1 MKFLRTAPTRRLLA
15 MIAGL
20 VIAVAA
26 GAAIAVA
33 ATSSGPVPKREPL
46 ATALHRALTAP
57 GVTQIS
63 ARISF
68 TNNLISSAD
77 FTGETADPLL
87 QGTPTGRLWM
97 SKDALRLELQSDNGD
112 AEVLVRDG
120 SFWISDPASNTV
132 YEGTLPKD
140 SSSSSTKSA
149 GKEGPPSIAQLQK
162 EITRLMGRVDL
173 AGAATSDPED
183 IAGRPAYSVRI
194 SPKHSGGELGA
205 LQLGWD
211 AVKGIPLDVAVYARG
226 NSTPA
231 LELKVT
237 DISFSSSPSDF
248 DITPPAGD
256 KVVKVDTASTAGAA
270 NALKK
275 GRATAKAQ
283 VSGAAAVARHL
294 SFPLTAPRSVV
305 GLPRH
310 GVTLMNW
317 GGSPAA
323 LLTYGKDLGGIA
335 VIEQKAPAGSGASAN
350 SAPGGNLSLP
360 TVSINGATGQ
370 ELATELGTLLRF
382 TSNGV
387 AYTVVGSVTPYAAE
401 AAARALIG

>member
-1 MKFLRTAPTRRLLA
+1 

-20 VIAVAA
+20 VIAIAA
-26 GAAIAVA
+26 GTAIAVA

-46 ATALHRALTAP
+46 ATALHRALSAP
-57 GVTQIS
+57 GVTEIS

-77 FTGETADPLL
+77 FTGQTADPLL
-87 QGTPTGRLWM
+87 QGAPSGRLWM

-112 AEVLVRDG
+112 AEVLVRNG

-140 SSSSSTKSA
+140 ASNSSTKAA
-149 GKEGPPSIAQLQK
+149 GKAQSPPSIAQLQK
-162 EITRLMGRVDL
+162 EITRLMARVDL
-173 AGAATSDPED
+173 AGVATSNPED

-194 SPKHSGGELGA
+194 SPKHSGGELGSLA
-205 LQLGWD
+205 LAWD

-237 DISFSSSPSDF
+237 DISFASSPSDF

-256 KVVKVDTASTAGAA
+256 EVVKIDTGSTSGASR
-270 NALKK
+270 ALKK
-275 GRATAKAQ
+275 GHAQAQ

-294 SFPLTAPRSVV
+294 SFALTAPGSVV

-323 LLTYGKDLGGIA
+323 LVTYGKDLGGVA
-335 VIEQKAPAGSGASAN
+335 VIEQKAPAGSGSAK
-350 SAPGGNLSLP
+350 SGPGGNLSLP
-360 TVSINGATGQ
+360 TVSINGTTGQ

>member
-1 MKFLRTAPTRRLLA
+1 MRFLRSAPTGRLLA

-20 VIAVAA
+20 VIAIAA
-26 GAAIAVA
+26 GTAIAVA

-46 ATALHRALTAP
+46 ATALHRALSAP
-57 GVTQIS
+57 GVTEIS

-77 FTGETADPLL
+77 FTGQTADPLL
-87 QGTPTGRLWM
+87 QGAPSGRLWM

-112 AEVLVRDG
+112 AEVLVRNG

-140 SSSSSTKSA
+140 ASNSSTKAA
-149 GKEGPPSIAQLQK
+149 GKAQSPPSIAQLQK
-162 EITRLMGRVDL
+162 EITRLMARVDL
-173 AGAATSDPED
+173 AGVATSNPED

-194 SPKHSGGELGA
+194 SPKHSGGELGSLA
-205 LQLGWD
+205 LAWD

-237 DISFSSSPSDF
+237 DISFASSPSDF

-256 KVVKVDTASTAGAA
+256 EVVKIDTGSTSGASR
-270 NALKK
+270 ALKK
-275 GRATAKAQ
+275 GHAQAQ

-294 SFPLTAPRSVV
+294 SFALTAPGSVV

-323 LLTYGKDLGGIA
+323 LVTYGKDLGGVA
-335 VIEQKAPAGSGASAN
+335 VIEQKAPAGSGSAK
-350 SAPGGNLSLP
+350 SGPGGNLSLP
-360 TVSINGATGQ
+360 TVSINGTTGQ

>member
-1 MKFLRTAPTRRLLA
+1 MKFLRTAPTGRLLA
-15 MIAGL
+15 MIAGV
-20 VIAVAA
+20 VIAIVA
-26 GAAIAVA
+26 GTAIAVA
-33 ATSSGPVPKREPL
+33 ATSGGPVPRREPL
-46 ATALHRALTAP
+46 ATALHQALTAP
-57 GVTQIS
+57 AVTAIS

-77 FTGETADPLL
+77 FTGQASDPLL
-87 QGTPTGRLWM
+87 QGAPTGRLWM

-132 YEGTLPKD
+132 YEGTVPKD
-140 SSSSSTKSA
+140 SASTASSSKHA
-149 GKEGPPSIAQLQK
+149 GQGPPSIAQLQK
-162 EITRLMGRVDL
+162 EITRLMARVDL
-173 AGAATSDPED
+173 AGATSSDPED
-183 IAGRPAYSVRI
+183 IAGRAAYSVRI

-205 LQLGWD
+205 LQLAWD

-226 NSTPA
+226 NATPA

-237 DISFSSSPSDF
+237 DISFASSPSDF

-256 KVVKVDTASTAGAA
+256 KVVKIDTASTAGASR
-270 NALKK
+270 ALKH
-275 GRATAKAQ
+275 GHAKTQ
-283 VSGAAAVARHL
+283 VSGVGAVAKHL
-294 SFPLTAPRSVV
+294 TFPLTAPASVV

-323 LLTYGKDLGGIA
+323 LVTYGKDLGGIA
-335 VIEQKAPAGSGASAN
+335 VIEQKAPAGS
-350 SAPGGNLSLP
+350 SAPSSSSGTGNLSLP
-360 TVSINGATGQ
+360 TVSIDGATGQ
-370 ELATELGTLLRF
+370 ELATELGTMLRV
-382 TSNGV
+382 THDGV